1 MGDKMNKN
9 IDYINRIK
17 ESLLEKKEKN
27 SKNLF
32 LGKYDL
38 SVLTQREEEYFRQMI
53 PKSGVIYIKG
63 EPGKAKT
70 AILESIAGKLNLYY
84 IDLRLSQID
93 ETDVGLYPDKVE
105 GEIDVIGLD
114 GEIIK
119 RKQNFLTHIIPEWA
133 EIANNPQS
141 IDKNYVG
148 TLIVFEELNRA
159 PLSVRNA
166 ALQLLLERRIGFR
179 GFEFNENVFMAST
192 GNLGVEDGTDVDEF
206 DAALKDRLIP
216 IKHEMERLEW
226 VETWASHDL
235 NIHSSIIDYLQVNPD
250 QYYIRPSSE
259 KKDDRYPTPRSWT
272 FLSDMMKEN
281 FGIRNEKGE
290 IIAEPEINREL
301 IQFVM
306 RVASRY
312 IGSASTTFWNFLRD
326 TKRLTID
333 DVLGRNGGKGYSK
346 FNKDEIDFCKDRS
359 KSSELLNKFNNIDIN
374 DLDEE
379 HQENLKLF
387 ILSLNME
394 ERVSFYLKVMDKDY
408 DDIENEEGKPAVIS
422 ILQDP
427 RFLKILDKI
436 EESVFNAN

>member
-1 MGDKMNKN
+1 
-9 IDYINRIK
+9 
-17 ESLLEKKEKN
+17 
-27 SKNLF
+27 
-32 LGKYDL
+32 
-38 SVLTQREEEYFRQMI
+38 
-53 PKSGVIYIKG
+53 
-63 EPGKAKT
+63 
-70 AILESIAGKLNLYY
+70 
-84 IDLRLSQID
+84 
-93 ETDVGLYPDKVE
+93 VE

-114 GEIIK
+114 GVITK

-359 KSSELLNKFNNIDIN
+359 KSSELLNKFKNIDIN